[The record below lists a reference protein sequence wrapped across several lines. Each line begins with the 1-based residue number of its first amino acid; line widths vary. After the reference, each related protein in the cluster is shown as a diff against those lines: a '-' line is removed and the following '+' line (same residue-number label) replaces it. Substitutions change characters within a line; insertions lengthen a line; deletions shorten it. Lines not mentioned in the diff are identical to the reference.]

1 MGWCYYIK
9 VAKKHFFIGKSS
21 VGCMFMTNIFGWVDL
36 VEHLQKTMQ
45 KTTSVDLES
54 ELLTLYAMCQV
65 AKNNKDQWDGKIF
78 TTQKNKVIFAKII
91 DLVKQNKGFAYDED
105 YYNGLENPKHL
116 KFDYILR
123 RLFQTHHQSVRLAYS
138 DPVLLRGCKY
148 RMNYKSAKPLHCN
161 RCFVQEYSTSFC
173 DGCREK
179 AYGLYILNKDSED
192 SEDSNNPDSFLRKYH
207 FTFDFYAQRIG
218 GVMCNS
224 GSGFS

>member
-1 MGWCYYIK
+1 MGWGYFIK
-9 VAKKHFFIGKSS
+9 VIKKHFYIGKSS

-36 VEHLQKTMQ
+36 VEHLQ

-78 TTQKNKVIFAKII
+78 TVKKNKAIFSKII

-105 YYNGLENPKHL
+105 YYHEDCLEDRKPL
-116 KFDYILR
+116 KFDYILK
-123 RLFQTHHQSVRLAYS
+123 RLFQTHHQNFRLAYS
-138 DPVLLRGCKY
+138 DLVLLRGCKY

-161 RCFVQEYSTSFC
+161 RCFVGQYGTSLC
-173 DGCREK
+173 DECREK
-179 AYGLYILNKDSED
+179 AYGLYILNKDSGD
-192 SEDSNNPDSFLRKYH
+192 SEDSCEPDSFLRKYH

-218 GVMCNS
+218 GVMCNG